1 MKIWK
6 RALPLGM
13 ASLMLATTPLATWAA
28 SPEFA
33 RSEEEW
39 ARLQDDTIEY
49 EELAGLV
56 HEYNATVQ
64 KNQIDL
70 NEFRKEYGRTN
81 EDVAKRYREL
91 ANELEQDISYPSSG
105 DDDYATRMGGIITVE
120 NQIKDYRKLADEKL
134 EDIEIKILTYDSAEA
149 TLVSTAQN
157 HLVTY
162 YLNQIQLQ
170 TDQAQRELLQEAHR
184 SAVNRRAQGL
194 ATDVDVLTAEENLK
208 KADQTIQEDQTA
220 IENARQRLIILL
232 GWKHDDTPQI
242 AAVPAVDLNR
252 IAELNPVTDKE
263 RALENN
269 FTLRTNKRKYEN
281 ATSEDTKETLE
292 KTMRENEQNIGASLN
307 VEYQKVLS
315 AKTAYDLA
323 VAQAALEQKNFQTS
337 ELQYSLGNI
346 SRLDYLKQKN
356 AADTATL
363 NQQAA
368 ELKLFQALQSY
379 EWAVNGLASASAM

>member
-363 NQQAA
+363 NRQAA